1 MHIHTTTMLGQFLQD
16 MLYRGEAVVEN
27 ELQQFNAAD
36 HAHALQVLEKYYAAD
51 TQNMPGNAPEF
62 NAPAALWGSAT
73 VYYAMQ
79 FLLLRNLTAEQVSE
93 TLKPFAHS
101 ISPAEVYSADMALR
115 YLPDLINA
123 AKGLAPDDPLVAR
136 LNEIAIAWPFSSV
149 GVKLNT
155 AVPLSEVIKG
165 SASLQTEYI
174 DRIVAKRDKY
184 RLADNETKLAVTQ
197 ALGQYSEQLWP
208 GYKELI

>member
-1 MHIHTTTMLGQFLQD
+1 MLGHFLQD

-36 HAHALQVLEKYYAAD
+36 HAHALQVLEKYYVAD
-51 TQNMPGNAPEF
+51 LQNMPGNVPEF
-62 NAPAALWGSAT
+62 NAPAALWAGTT

-79 FLLLRNLTAEQVSE
+79 FLLLRNLTAEQVNE
-93 TLKPFAHS
+93 TLKPFTHS
-101 ISPAEVYSADMALR
+101 INPAEVYSADMALR
-115 YLPDLINA
+115 YLPDIINA

-136 LNEIAIAWPFSSV
+136 LNEIATAWPFSSV

-155 AVPLSEVIKG
+155 VAPLSEVVKG

-174 DRIVAKRDKY
+174 DRIVAKRDKN
-184 RLADNETKLAVTQ
+184 RLADKETKLAVTQ
-197 ALGQYSEQLWP
+197 ALGHYSEQLWP
-208 GYKELI
+208 GYKELV